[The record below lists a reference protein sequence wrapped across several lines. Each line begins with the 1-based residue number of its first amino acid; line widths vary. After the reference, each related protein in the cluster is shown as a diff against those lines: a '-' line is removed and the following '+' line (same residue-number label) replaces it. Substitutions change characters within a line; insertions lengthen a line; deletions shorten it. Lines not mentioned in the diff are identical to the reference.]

1 MKNRV
6 TKAIFGCTLAASM
19 MLSTVLPAFAAE
31 LDPTVTSNATV
42 DATLTVTEEQLLGY
56 KTTVTIPAN
65 CVLSYSNNMYSNTVL
80 MTSSKGLLADAKK
93 GILVS
98 VDMPTK
104 YYDQSSDYSDA
115 GYNFIINE
123 DNYIRGL
130 GTKSADKTKGNT
142 FFNSLDVF
150 AGTLASNCRITS
162 LVIDKGCITRVG
174 TFKIP
179 LKYHI
184 SLEDSV
190 PAYVGSPTAGSTAVT
205 VTDTSGT
212 EVAIGDLKPATNY
225 NVKFPMGTDI
235 KSCKIYGMVG
245 DNAGSV
251 VAYAIE
257 NSMHD
262 SGSGANVQLN
272 LGITVPTKIVV
283 YACTDYYS
291 DVVKESYTLE

>member
-31 LDPTVTSNATV
+31 VDPATTNSATV
-42 DATLTVTEEQLLGY
+42 EATMTVTEEQLLGY

-130 GTKSADKTKGNT
+130 GTKSADGTKGNT

-150 AGTLASNCRITS
+150 AGTLDTNSRTTA

-174 TFKIP
+174 NFKIP
-179 LKYHI
+179 LNYNI
-184 SLEDSV
+184 SIVESV
-190 PAYVGSPTAGSTAVT
+190 PGYVGSPTAASTAVT
-205 VTDTSGT
+205 IANSSG
-212 EVAIGDLKPATNY
+212 ESVAIGDLQANTNY
-225 NVKFPMGTDI
+225 NVKFSRGTDVL
-235 KSCKIYGMVG
+235 SCKIYGMVG

-251 VAYAIE
+251 VAYA
-257 NSMHD
+257 NGYSLSSSD
-262 SGSGANVQLN
+262 DVSVQLSI
-272 LGITVPTKIVV
+272 GDTVPSKIVV
-283 YACTDYYS
+283 YACTDYYC